1 MVEPLDVEDSH
12 DTPGHPNRSD
22 REERYIIRATMD
34 RKCLEIIGLTW
45 DLAKQEHNLLALV
58 IPATLN
64 VARCLSEGRQPTP
77 EEIRAWNTVSSE
89 LMQKMSEITA
99 SFSSVREAVTPVLNF
114 DA

>member
-1 MVEPLDVEDSH
+1 
-12 DTPGHPNRSD
+12 
-22 REERYIIRATMD
+22 MD

-64 VARCLSEGRQPTP
+64 VAKCISEGRQPTT
-77 EEIRAWNTVSSE
+77 EEILAWNEVNAQ
-89 LMQKMSEITA
+89 LARRMSDITA
-99 SFSSVREAVTPVLNF
+99 SFTSVREAVTPMLRF

>member
-1 MVEPLDVEDSH
+1 
-12 DTPGHPNRSD
+12 
-22 REERYIIRATMD
+22 MD

-64 VARCLSEGRQPTP
+64 VAKCVSEGRQPTK
-77 EEIRAWNTVSSE
+77 EEIRAWNEVSAQ
-89 LMQKMSEITA
+89 LTQKMSEITA
-99 SFSSVREAVTPVLNF
+99 SFTSVREAVTPVLTF

>member
-12 DTPGHPNRSD
+12 DAPGHHDQSD
-22 REERYIIRATMD
+22 REEGCIIRATMD

-45 DLAKQEHNLLALV
+45 DLAKQEHSLLALV

-64 VARCLSEGRQPTP
+64 VARCLSEERQPTP
-77 EEIRAWNTVSSE
+77 EEIRAWNTVSAE
-89 LMQKMSEITA
+89 LMRKMSEITA